1 MKYYYIVLI
10 SIISSS
16 IYSQEDPIAHANEN
30 TIASL
35 NMVDALSSRIPGA
48 KKITDR
54 MGNRNLSLR
63 GRQSFTTASDEV
75 LWEIDGI
82 IYQSPPSLNM
92 TQVKYV
98 EVLSGLSA
106 TNKYGGQG
114 GAGVIIVKTNVS
126 TEKLN
131 SVKNILNRSKR
142 NNKPKKLHK
151 KIKKKKTKNKNG
163 NNPKKS

>member
-1 MKYYYIVLI
+1 MKQYYLVLV
-10 SIISSS
+10 SIISFF
-16 IYSQEDPIAHANEN
+16 IYFQEDPIANSSEN
-30 TIASL
+30 AIASL

-54 MGNRNLSLR
+54 MGNRNISLR

-82 IYQSPPSLNM
+82 IYQSPPNLNM

-126 TEKLN
+126 AEKLN

-151 KIKKKKTKNKNG
+151 KIKKKKTKN
-163 NNPKKS
+163 NNDNN

>member
-1 MKYYYIVLI
+1 MKHYYLVLV
-10 SIISSS
+10 SIISFS
-16 IYSQEDPIAHANEN
+16 IYSQEDPIASSSEN
-30 TIASL
+30 IIASL

-54 MGNRNLSLR
+54 MGNRNISLR

-82 IYQSPPSLNM
+82 IYQSPPNLNM

-151 KIKKKKTKNKNG
+151 KIKKKKTKNKND
-163 NNPKKS
+163 NN

>member
-16 IYSQEDPIAHANEN
+16 IYSQEDPIANANEN

-82 IYQSPPSLNM
+82 IYQSPPILNM

-126 TEKLN
+126 AEKLN

-142 NNKPKKLHK
+142 NNKHKKLHK
-151 KIKKKKTKNKNG
+151 KIKKKKKKTKN
-163 NNPKKS
+163 NNN

>member
-16 IYSQEDPIAHANEN
+16 IYSQEDPIANANEN

-54 MGNRNLSLR
+54 MGNRNISLR

-82 IYQSPPSLNM
+82 IYQSPPNLNM
-92 TQVKYV
+92 TRVKYV

-126 TEKLN
+126 EEKLN

-151 KIKKKKTKNKNG
+151 KIKKKKTKN
-163 NNPKKS
+163 NNDNN

>member
-1 MKYYYIVLI
+1 MKYYYLVLVLI
-10 SIISSS
+10 IYSS
-16 IYSQEDPIAHANEN
+16 IYSQEDPITNANEN

-54 MGNRNLSLR
+54 MGNRNISLK
-63 GRQSFTTASDEV
+63 RQSFTTASDEV

-82 IYQSPPSLNM
+82 IYQSPPILNM

-126 TEKLN
+126 AEKLN
-131 SVKNILNRSKR
+131 STKNILNRSKR
-142 NNKPKKLHK
+142 NNNKSEKRDK
-151 KIKKKKTKNKNG
+151 KIRKRKNKND
-163 NNPKKS
+163 NKSNKS

>member
-16 IYSQEDPIAHANEN
+16 IYSQEDPIANANEN

-54 MGNRNLSLR
+54 MGNRNISLR

-82 IYQSPPSLNM
+82 IYQSPPNLNM

-126 TEKLN
+126 AEKLN

-151 KIKKKKTKNKNG
+151 KIKKKKTKN
-163 NNPKKS
+163 NNDNN

>member
-16 IYSQEDPIAHANEN
+16 IYSQEDPIANANEN

-54 MGNRNLSLR
+54 MGNRNISLR

-82 IYQSPPSLNM
+82 IYQSPPNLNM

-151 KIKKKKTKNKNG
+151 KIKKKKTKNKND
-163 NNPKKS
+163 NN

>member
-16 IYSQEDPIAHANEN
+16 IYSQEDPIANANEN

-82 IYQSPPSLNM
+82 IYQSPPNLNM
-92 TQVKYV
+92 TQVMYV

-151 KIKKKKTKNKNG
+151 KINKKKTKNKND
-163 NNPKKS
+163 NN

>member
-1 MKYYYIVLI
+1 MKYCFLALI
-10 SIISSS
+10 SIISFS
-16 IYSQEDPIAHANEN
+16 IYSQEDPIANANDN
-30 TIASL
+30 AIASL

-54 MGNRNLSLR
+54 MGNRNISLR

-82 IYQSPPSLNM
+82 IYQSPPILNM

-126 TEKLN
+126 AEKLN

-142 NNKPKKLHK
+142 NNNKPKNRDKR
-151 KIKKKKTKNKNG
+151 IKKKKKKN
-163 NNPKKS
+163 

>member
-1 MKYYYIVLI
+1 MRQYYLVLV
-10 SIISSS
+10 SIISFS
-16 IYSQEDPIAHANEN
+16 IYSQEDPIVNSSEN
-30 TIASL
+30 AIASL

-54 MGNRNLSLR
+54 MGNRNISLR

-82 IYQSPPSLNM
+82 IYQSPPNLNM

-126 TEKLN
+126 AEKLK

-151 KIKKKKTKNKNG
+151 KIKKKKKKTKN
-163 NNPKKS
+163 NNN